1 MKLLWRLIK
10 NIPPRMDDFS
20 LNKFSEW
27 LFSPFLSY
35 SEHPMIFTEYPFW
48 IFFLFVLIGYGLI
61 HSKMRLRSIFLF
73 LASLF
78 FYFKTS
84 GFFFSILLFSTVAD
98 FYIGKAIYISKK
110 DLNAKILL
118 GLSVSINLIILIYF
132 KYAYFFA
139 DSFNSIIG
147 SQWHPINHFALF
159 TNQVTGSSFRVDQI
173 LLPIGISFYTFQ
185 TMSYAIDI
193 YRKQLNPVKSIFD
206 FGFYVS
212 FFPQL
217 VAGPIVRASEFIP
230 QIYQPYKVTKKEF
243 GLALFWII
251 NGLLKKFLLADY
263 IAVNFVDRVFDNP
276 VMFSG
281 FENLMALYGY
291 SLQVYA
297 DFSGYTDI
305 AIGIALMLG
314 FRLPKNFNSPYKAD
328 NCGEFWKRWHIS
340 LSSWLKD
347 YLYIPMGGNRGGSI
361 FSYVALSMIVIFVYL
376 ISGSLALLFGII
388 SVIFTTLLLGEI
400 FPKFNK
406 WYLTNINI
414 MLTMLIGGLWHG
426 ASWNFVLWGGLNGIG
441 IVVYKL
447 WKNVSPWKNKSKWWN
462 KILGVIITFNF
473 VTFTRIWFR
482 TGSNNSWDQMDEG
495 HNIISEWFAA
505 NEILNQL
512 IFNFKWSLIFDVLV
526 VYSNVFLVIILGF
539 LIHFIPED
547 WKFWY
552 RDKFSNSPVLVQL
565 GVCFVAIFFMY
576 QIASVSLQ
584 PFIYF
589 QF

>member
-1 MKLLWRLIK
+1 
-10 NIPPRMDDFS
+10 
-20 LNKFSEW
+20 
-27 LFSPFLSY
+27 
-35 SEHPMIFTEYPFW
+35 
-48 IFFLFVLIGYGLI
+48 VLIGYGLI
-61 HSKMRLRSIFLF
+61 HSKIRLRSIFLF
-73 LASLF
+73 VASLF

-84 GFFFSILLFSTVAD
+84 GFFFSILLFSTIAD

-110 DLNAKILL
+110 ELNAKILL

-132 KYAYFFA
+132 KYAYFFT
-139 DSFNSIIG
+139 DSFNSIVG

-159 TNQVTGSSFRVDQI
+159 TNQFTGASFRVDQI

-193 YRKQLNPVKSIFD
+193 YRKQLIPVKSIFD

-230 QIYQPYKVTKKEF
+230 QIYQPYSVTKKEF

-328 NCGEFWKRWHIS
+328 NCGGFWKRWHIS

-361 FSYVALSMIVIFVYL
+361 FSYVALSMIVLFVYL

-447 WKNVSPWKNKSKWWN
+447 WKSISPWKNKSKWWN
-462 KILGVIITFNF
+462 KILGVLITFNF

-482 TGSNNSWDQMDEG
+482 TGSNNSWEHMDEG
-495 HNIISEWFAA
+495 HKIISEWFTA

-512 IFNFKWSLIFDVLV
+512 FFNFKWSLIPDVLA

-539 LIHFIPED
+539 LIHFIPEH

-552 RDKFSNSPVLVQL
+552 RNKFSKAPVLVQL
-565 GVCFVAIFFMY
+565 LVCFVTVFFMY
-576 QIASVSLQ
+576 QVASTNLQ

>member
-1 MKLLWRLIK
+1 
-10 NIPPRMDDFS
+10 MDRFS
-20 LNKFSEW
+20 LNKFFEW
-27 LFSPFLSY
+27 LLSPFTNHL
-35 SEHPMIFTEYPFW
+35 EHPMIFTEYPFW
-48 IFFLFVLIGYGLI
+48 IFFLLVLIGYSFLYKKI
-61 HSKMRLRSIFLF
+61 KLRSIFLF
-73 LASLF
+73 IVSLY

-84 GFFFSILLFSTVAD
+84 GFFFSILLFSTIID
-98 FYIGKAIYISKK
+98 FFIGKGIYHSKK
-110 DLNAKILL
+110 EGNAKIYLA
-118 GLSVSINLIILIYF
+118 LSISINLLILVYF

-139 DSFNSIIG
+139 ESFNSIIG
-147 SQWHPINHFALF
+147 SQWHPINHFALL
-159 TNQVTGSSFRVDQI
+159 TNQISGSSFRVDQI

-185 TMSYAIDI
+185 TMSYSIDI
-193 YRKQLNPVKSIFD
+193 FRKKLKPVKNIFD

-230 QIYQPYKVTKKEF
+230 QIYKPYDVSRKDF

-276 VMFSG
+276 GMFSG
-281 FENLMALYGY
+281 FENLMSLYGY

-305 AIGIALMLG
+305 AIGVALILG

-361 FSYVALSMIVIFVYL
+361 FSYVSLSLIVIFIYL
-376 ISGSLALLFGII
+376 ISGSLALLFGIL
-388 SVIFTTLLLGEI
+388 SVIFSTLLIGEL

-426 ASWNFVLWGGLNGIG
+426 ASWNFVLWGALNGLG
-441 IVVYKL
+441 IVVFKQ
-447 WKNVSPWKNKSKWWN
+447 WKKISPWKNKSKWWN
-462 KILGVIITFNF
+462 KIWGIIITFNF

-482 TGSNNSWDQMDEG
+482 SGSINSWEEIDQG
-495 HNIISEWFAA
+495 HNIISEWFTA

-512 IFNFKWSLIFDVLV
+512 FFNFQWDLIGDVLA
-526 VYSNVFLVIILGF
+526 VYSNVFLVIIFGF
-539 LIHFIPED
+539 LIHFIPEKF
-547 WKFWY
+547 KFWY
-552 RDKFSNSPVLVQL
+552 REKFSTSPVFVQL
-565 GVCFVAIFFMY
+565 LVCFTAIFFMY
-576 QIASVSLQ
+576 QVASTSLQ

>member
-1 MKLLWRLIK
+1 
-10 NIPPRMDDFS
+10 MDRFS
-20 LNKFSEW
+20 LNKFFEW
-27 LFSPFLSY
+27 LLSPFTNHL
-35 SEHPMIFTEYPFW
+35 EHPMIFTEYPFW
-48 IFFLFVLIGYGLI
+48 IFFLLVLIGYSFLYKKI
-61 HSKMRLRSIFLF
+61 KLRSIFLF
-73 LASLF
+73 IVSLY

-84 GFFFSILLFSTVAD
+84 GFFFSILLFSTIID
-98 FYIGKAIYISKK
+98 FFIGKRIYNSKK
-110 DLNAKILL
+110 EGNAKIYLA
-118 GLSVSINLIILIYF
+118 LSISINLLILVYF

-139 DSFNSIIG
+139 ESFNSIIG
-147 SQWHPINHFALF
+147 SQWHPINHFALL
-159 TNQVTGSSFRVDQI
+159 TNQISGSSFRVDQI

-185 TMSYAIDI
+185 TMSYSIDI
-193 YRKQLNPVKSIFD
+193 FRKKLKPVKNIFD

-230 QIYQPYKVTKKEF
+230 QIYKPYDVSRKDF

-276 VMFSG
+276 GMFSG
-281 FENLMALYGY
+281 FENLMSLYGY

-305 AIGIALMLG
+305 AIGVALILG

-361 FSYVALSMIVIFVYL
+361 FSYVSLSLIVIFIYL
-376 ISGSLALLFGII
+376 ISGSLALLFGIL
-388 SVIFTTLLLGEI
+388 SVIFSTLLIGEL

-426 ASWNFVLWGGLNGIG
+426 ASWNFVLWGALNGLG
-441 IVVYKL
+441 IVVYKQ
-447 WKNVSPWKNKSKWWN
+447 WKKISPWKNKSKWWN
-462 KILGVIITFNF
+462 KIWGIIITFNF

-482 TGSNNSWDQMDEG
+482 SGSINSWEEIDQG
-495 HNIISEWFAA
+495 HNIISEWFTA

-512 IFNFKWSLIFDVLV
+512 FFNFQWDLIGDVLA
-526 VYSNVFLVIILGF
+526 VYSNVFLVIIIGF
-539 LIHFIPED
+539 LIHFIPEKF
-547 WKFWY
+547 KFWY
-552 RDKFSNSPVLVQL
+552 REKFSTSPVLVQL
-565 GVCFVAIFFMY
+565 LVCFTAIFFMY
-576 QIASVSLQ
+576 QVASTSLQ

>member
-1 MKLLWRLIK
+1 
-10 NIPPRMDDFS
+10 MDRFS
-20 LNKFSEW
+20 LNKFFEW
-27 LFSPFLSY
+27 LLSPFTNHL
-35 SEHPMIFTEYPFW
+35 EHPMIFTEYPFW
-48 IFFLFVLIGYGLI
+48 IFFLLVLIGYSFLYKKI
-61 HSKMRLRSIFLF
+61 KLRSIFLF
-73 LASLF
+73 IVSLY

-84 GFFFSILLFSTVAD
+84 GFFFSILLFSTIID
-98 FYIGKAIYISKK
+98 FFIGKRIYNSKK
-110 DLNAKILL
+110 EGNAKIYLA
-118 GLSVSINLIILIYF
+118 LSISINLLILVYF

-139 DSFNSIIG
+139 ESFNSIIG
-147 SQWHPINHFALF
+147 SQWHPINHFALL
-159 TNQVTGSSFRVDQI
+159 TNQISGSSFRVDQI

-185 TMSYAIDI
+185 TMSYSIDI
-193 YRKQLNPVKSIFD
+193 FRKKLKPVKNIFD

-230 QIYQPYKVTKKEF
+230 QIYKPYDVSRKDF

-276 VMFSG
+276 GMFSG
-281 FENLMALYGY
+281 FENLMSLYGY

-305 AIGIALMLG
+305 AIGVALILG

-361 FSYVALSMIVIFVYL
+361 FSYVSLSLIVIFIYL
-376 ISGSLALLFGII
+376 ISGSLALLFGIL
-388 SVIFTTLLLGEI
+388 SVIFSTLLIGEL

-426 ASWNFVLWGGLNGIG
+426 ASWNFVLWGALNGLG
-441 IVVYKL
+441 IVVYKQ
-447 WKNVSPWKNKSKWWN
+447 WKKISPWKNKSKWWN
-462 KILGVIITFNF
+462 KIWGIIITFNF

-482 TGSNNSWDQMDEG
+482 SGSINSWDEIDQG
-495 HNIISEWFAA
+495 HNIISEWFTA

-512 IFNFKWSLIFDVLV
+512 FFNFQWDLIGDVLA
-526 VYSNVFLVIILGF
+526 VYSNVFLVIIIGF
-539 LIHFIPED
+539 LIHFIPEKF
-547 WKFWY
+547 KFWY
-552 RDKFSNSPVLVQL
+552 REKFSTSPVFVQL
-565 GVCFVAIFFMY
+565 LVCFTAIFFMY
-576 QIASVSLQ
+576 QVASTSLQ

>member
-1 MKLLWRLIK
+1 
-10 NIPPRMDDFS
+10 MDRFS
-20 LNKFSEW
+20 LNKFFEW
-27 LFSPFLSY
+27 LLSPFTNHL
-35 SEHPMIFTEYPFW
+35 EHPMIFTEYPFW
-48 IFFLFVLIGYGLI
+48 IFFLLVLIGYSFLYKKI
-61 HSKMRLRSIFLF
+61 KLRSIFLF
-73 LASLF
+73 IVSLY

-84 GFFFSILLFSTVAD
+84 GFFFSILLFSTIID
-98 FYIGKAIYISKK
+98 FFIGKGIYHSKK
-110 DLNAKILL
+110 EGNAKIYLA
-118 GLSVSINLIILIYF
+118 LSISINLLILVYF

-139 DSFNSIIG
+139 ESFNSIIG
-147 SQWHPINHFALF
+147 SQWHPINHFALL
-159 TNQVTGSSFRVDQI
+159 TNQISGSSFRVDQI

-185 TMSYAIDI
+185 TMSYSIDI
-193 YRKQLNPVKSIFD
+193 FRKKLKPVKNIFD

-230 QIYQPYKVTKKEF
+230 QIYKPYDVSRKDF

-251 NGLLKKFLLADY
+251 NGLMKKFLLADY

-276 VMFSG
+276 GMFSG
-281 FENLMALYGY
+281 FENLMSLYGY

-305 AIGIALMLG
+305 AIGVALILG

-361 FSYVALSMIVIFVYL
+361 FSYVSLSLIVIFIYL
-376 ISGSLALLFGII
+376 ISGSLALLFGIL
-388 SVIFTTLLLGEI
+388 SVIFSTLLIGEL

-426 ASWNFVLWGGLNGIG
+426 ASWNFVLWGALNGLG
-441 IVVYKL
+441 IVVYKQ
-447 WKNVSPWKNKSKWWN
+447 WKKISPWKNKSKWWN
-462 KILGVIITFNF
+462 KIWGIIITFNF

-482 TGSNNSWDQMDEG
+482 SGSINSWEEIDQG
-495 HNIISEWFAA
+495 HNILSEWFTA

-512 IFNFKWSLIFDVLV
+512 FFNFQWDLIGDVLA
-526 VYSNVFLVIILGF
+526 VYSNVFLVIIIGF
-539 LIHFIPED
+539 LIHFIPEKF
-547 WKFWY
+547 KFWY
-552 RDKFSNSPVLVQL
+552 REKFSTSPVFVQL
-565 GVCFVAIFFMY
+565 LVCFTAIFFMY
-576 QIASVSLQ
+576 QVASTSLQ

>member
-1 MKLLWRLIK
+1 MKPLWRLIK

-20 LNKFSEW
+20 INKFLEW

-35 SEHPMIFTEYPFW
+35 SEHPMIFTEYPCW

-159 TNQVTGSSFRVDQI
+159 TNQFTGSSFRVDQI

-361 FSYVALSMIVIFVYL
+361 FSYVALSLIVIFVYL

-447 WKNVSPWKNKSKWWN
+447 WKNISPWKNKSKWWN

-495 HNIISEWFAA
+495 HNIISEWFTA

-512 IFNFKWSLIFDVLV
+512 IFNFKWSLISDVLV

-565 GVCFVAIFFMY
+565 GVCFVAVFFMY

>member
-1 MKLLWRLIK
+1 
-10 NIPPRMDDFS
+10 MDRFS
-20 LNKFSEW
+20 LNKFFEW
-27 LFSPFLSY
+27 LLSPFTNHL
-35 SEHPMIFTEYPFW
+35 EHPMIFTEYPFW
-48 IFFLFVLIGYGLI
+48 IFFLLVLIGYSFLYKKI
-61 HSKMRLRSIFLF
+61 KLRSIFLF
-73 LASLF
+73 IVSLY

-84 GFFFSILLFSTVAD
+84 GFFFSILLFSTIID
-98 FYIGKAIYISKK
+98 FFIGKRIYNSKK
-110 DLNAKILL
+110 EGNAKIYLA
-118 GLSVSINLIILIYF
+118 LSISINLLILVYF

-139 DSFNSIIG
+139 ESFNSIIG
-147 SQWHPINHFALF
+147 SQWHPINHFALL
-159 TNQVTGSSFRVDQI
+159 TNQISGSSFRVDQI

-185 TMSYAIDI
+185 TMSYSIDI
-193 YRKQLNPVKSIFD
+193 FRKKLKPVKNIFD

-230 QIYQPYKVTKKEF
+230 QIYKPYDVSRKDF

-276 VMFSG
+276 GMFSG
-281 FENLMALYGY
+281 FENLMSLYGY

-305 AIGIALMLG
+305 AIGVALILG

-361 FSYVALSMIVIFVYL
+361 FSYVSLSLIVIFIYL
-376 ISGSLALLFGII
+376 ISGSLALLFGIL
-388 SVIFTTLLLGEI
+388 SVIFSTLLIGEL

-426 ASWNFVLWGGLNGIG
+426 ASWNFVLWGALNGLG
-441 IVVYKL
+441 IVVYKQ
-447 WKNVSPWKNKSKWWN
+447 WKKISPWKNKSKWWN
-462 KILGVIITFNF
+462 KIWGIIITFNF

-482 TGSNNSWDQMDEG
+482 SGSINSWNEIDQG
-495 HNIISEWFAA
+495 HNIISEWFTA

-512 IFNFKWSLIFDVLV
+512 FFNFQWDLIGDVLA
-526 VYSNVFLVIILGF
+526 VYSNVFLVIIIGF
-539 LIHFIPED
+539 LIHFIPEKF
-547 WKFWY
+547 KFWY
-552 RDKFSNSPVLVQL
+552 REKFSTSPVFVQL
-565 GVCFVAIFFMY
+565 LVCFTAIFFMY
-576 QIASVSLQ
+576 QVASTSLQ

>member
-1 MKLLWRLIK
+1 
-10 NIPPRMDDFS
+10 MDRFS
-20 LNKFSEW
+20 LNKFFEW
-27 LFSPFLSY
+27 LLSPFTNHL
-35 SEHPMIFTEYPFW
+35 EHPMIFTEYPFW
-48 IFFLFVLIGYGLI
+48 IFFLLVLIGYSFLYKKI
-61 HSKMRLRSIFLF
+61 KLRSIFLF
-73 LASLF
+73 IVSLY

-84 GFFFSILLFSTVAD
+84 GFFFSILLFSTIID
-98 FYIGKAIYISKK
+98 FFIGKGIYNSKK
-110 DLNAKILL
+110 EGNAKIYLA
-118 GLSVSINLIILIYF
+118 LSISINLLILVYF

-139 DSFNSIIG
+139 ESFNSIIG
-147 SQWHPINHFALF
+147 SQWHPINHFALL
-159 TNQVTGSSFRVDQI
+159 TNQISGSSFRVDQI

-185 TMSYAIDI
+185 TMSYSIDI
-193 YRKQLNPVKSIFD
+193 FRKKLKPVKNIFD

-230 QIYQPYKVTKKEF
+230 QIYKPYDVSRKDF

-276 VMFSG
+276 GMFSG
-281 FENLMALYGY
+281 FENLMSLYGY

-305 AIGIALMLG
+305 AIGVALILG

-361 FSYVALSMIVIFVYL
+361 FSYVSLSLIVIFIYL
-376 ISGSLALLFGII
+376 ISGSLALLFGIL
-388 SVIFTTLLLGEI
+388 SVIFSTLLIGEL

-426 ASWNFVLWGGLNGIG
+426 ASWNFVLWGALNGLG
-441 IVVYKL
+441 IVVYKQ
-447 WKNVSPWKNKSKWWN
+447 WKKISPWKNKSKWWN
-462 KILGVIITFNF
+462 KIWGIIITFNF

-482 TGSNNSWDQMDEG
+482 SGSINSWDEIDQG
-495 HNIISEWFAA
+495 HNIISEWFTA

-512 IFNFKWSLIFDVLV
+512 FFNFQWDLIGDVLA
-526 VYSNVFLVIILGF
+526 VYSNVFLVIIIGF
-539 LIHFIPED
+539 LIHFIPEKF
-547 WKFWY
+547 KFWY
-552 RDKFSNSPVLVQL
+552 REKFSTSPVFVQL
-565 GVCFVAIFFMY
+565 LVCFTAIFFMY
-576 QIASVSLQ
+576 QVASTSLQ

>member
-1 MKLLWRLIK
+1 
-10 NIPPRMDDFS
+10 
-20 LNKFSEW
+20 
-27 LFSPFLSY
+27 
-35 SEHPMIFTEYPFW
+35 
-48 IFFLFVLIGYGLI
+48 
-61 HSKMRLRSIFLF
+61 
-73 LASLF
+73 
-78 FYFKTS
+78 
-84 GFFFSILLFSTVAD
+84 
-98 FYIGKAIYISKK
+98 
-110 DLNAKILL
+110 
-118 GLSVSINLIILIYF
+118 
-132 KYAYFFA
+132 
-139 DSFNSIIG
+139 
-147 SQWHPINHFALF
+147 
-159 TNQVTGSSFRVDQI
+159 
-173 LLPIGISFYTFQ
+173 
-185 TMSYAIDI
+185 
-193 YRKQLNPVKSIFD
+193 
-206 FGFYVS
+206 
-212 FFPQL
+212 
-217 VAGPIVRASEFIP
+217 
-230 QIYQPYKVTKKEF
+230 
-243 GLALFWII
+243 
-251 NGLLKKFLLADY
+251 
-263 IAVNFVDRVFDNP
+263 
-276 VMFSG
+276 MFSG

-512 IFNFKWSLIFDVLV
+512 IFNFKWSLISDVLL

>member
-1 MKLLWRLIK
+1 VDR
-10 NIPPRMDDFS
+10 FS
-20 LNKFSEW
+20 LNKFFEW
-27 LFSPFLSY
+27 LLSPFTNHL
-35 SEHPMIFTEYPFW
+35 EHPMIFTEYPFW
-48 IFFLFVLIGYGLI
+48 IFFLLVLIGYSFLYKKI
-61 HSKMRLRSIFLF
+61 KLRSIFLF
-73 LASLF
+73 IVSLY

-84 GFFFSILLFSTVAD
+84 GFFFSILLFSTIID
-98 FYIGKAIYISKK
+98 FFIGKGIYHSKK
-110 DLNAKILL
+110 EGNAKIYLA
-118 GLSVSINLIILIYF
+118 LSISINLFILVYF

-139 DSFNSIIG
+139 ESFNSIIG
-147 SQWHPINHFALF
+147 SQWHPINHFALL
-159 TNQVTGSSFRVDQI
+159 TNQISGSSFRVDQI

-185 TMSYAIDI
+185 TMSYSIDI
-193 YRKQLNPVKSIFD
+193 FRKKLKPVKNIFD

-230 QIYQPYKVTKKEF
+230 QIYKPYDVSRKDF

-276 VMFSG
+276 GMFSG
-281 FENLMALYGY
+281 FENLMSLYGY

-305 AIGIALMLG
+305 AIGVALILG

-361 FSYVALSMIVIFVYL
+361 FSYVSLSLIVIFIYL
-376 ISGSLALLFGII
+376 ISGSLALLFGIL
-388 SVIFTTLLLGEI
+388 SVIFSTLLIGEL

-426 ASWNFVLWGGLNGIG
+426 ASWNFVLWGALNGLG
-441 IVVYKL
+441 IVVYKQ
-447 WKNVSPWKNKSKWWN
+447 WKKISPWKNKSKWWN
-462 KILGVIITFNF
+462 KIWGIIITFNF

-482 TGSNNSWDQMDEG
+482 SGSINSWDEIDQG
-495 HNIISEWFAA
+495 HNIISEWFTA

-512 IFNFKWSLIFDVLV
+512 FFNFQWDLIGDVLA
-526 VYSNVFLVIILGF
+526 VYSNVFLVIIIGF
-539 LIHFIPED
+539 LIHFIPEKF
-547 WKFWY
+547 KFWY
-552 RDKFSNSPVLVQL
+552 REKFSTSPVFVQL
-565 GVCFVAIFFMY
+565 LVCFTAIFFMY
-576 QIASVSLQ
+576 QVASTSLQ

>member
-1 MKLLWRLIK
+1 VDR
-10 NIPPRMDDFS
+10 FS
-20 LNKFSEW
+20 LNKFFEW
-27 LFSPFLSY
+27 LLSPFTNHL
-35 SEHPMIFTEYPFW
+35 EHPMIFTEYPFW
-48 IFFLFVLIGYGLI
+48 IFFLLVLIGYSFLYKKI
-61 HSKMRLRSIFLF
+61 KLRSIFLF
-73 LASLF
+73 IVSLY

-84 GFFFSILLFSTVAD
+84 GFFFSILLFSTIID
-98 FYIGKAIYISKK
+98 FFIGKGIYNSKK
-110 DLNAKILL
+110 EGNAKIYLA
-118 GLSVSINLIILIYF
+118 LSISINLLILVYF

-139 DSFNSIIG
+139 ESFNSIIG
-147 SQWHPINHFALF
+147 SQWHPINHFALL
-159 TNQVTGSSFRVDQI
+159 TNQISGSSFRVDQI

-185 TMSYAIDI
+185 TMSYSIDI
-193 YRKQLNPVKSIFD
+193 FRKKLKPVKNIFD

-230 QIYQPYKVTKKEF
+230 QIYKPYDVSRKDF

-276 VMFSG
+276 GMFSG
-281 FENLMALYGY
+281 FENLMSLYGY

-305 AIGIALMLG
+305 AIGVALILG

-361 FSYVALSMIVIFVYL
+361 FSYVSLSLIVIFIYL
-376 ISGSLALLFGII
+376 ISGSLALLFGIL
-388 SVIFTTLLLGEI
+388 SVIFSTLLIGEL

-426 ASWNFVLWGGLNGIG
+426 ASWNFVLWGALNGLG
-441 IVVYKL
+441 IVVYKQ
-447 WKNVSPWKNKSKWWN
+447 WKKISPWKNKSKWWN
-462 KILGVIITFNF
+462 KIWGIIITFNF

-482 TGSNNSWDQMDEG
+482 SGSINSWEEIDQG
-495 HNIISEWFAA
+495 HNIISEWFTA

-512 IFNFKWSLIFDVLV
+512 FFNFQWDLIGDVLA
-526 VYSNVFLVIILGF
+526 VYSNVFLVIIIGF
-539 LIHFIPED
+539 LIHFIPEKF
-547 WKFWY
+547 KFWY
-552 RDKFSNSPVLVQL
+552 REKFSTSPVLVQL
-565 GVCFVAIFFMY
+565 LVCFTAIFFMY
-576 QIASVSLQ
+576 QVASTSLQ

>member
-1 MKLLWRLIK
+1 
-10 NIPPRMDDFS
+10 MDRFS
-20 LNKFSEW
+20 LNKFFEW
-27 LFSPFLSY
+27 LLSPFTNHL
-35 SEHPMIFTEYPFW
+35 EHPMIFSEYPFW
-48 IFFLFVLIGYGLI
+48 IFFLLVLIGYSFLYKKI
-61 HSKMRLRSIFLF
+61 KLRSIFLF
-73 LASLF
+73 IVSLY

-84 GFFFSILLFSTVAD
+84 GFFFSILLFSTIID
-98 FYIGKAIYISKK
+98 FFIGKGIYHSKK
-110 DLNAKILL
+110 EGNAKIYLA
-118 GLSVSINLIILIYF
+118 LSISINLLILVYF

-139 DSFNSIIG
+139 ESFNSIIG
-147 SQWHPINHFALF
+147 SQWHPINHFALL
-159 TNQVTGSSFRVDQI
+159 TNQISGSSFRVDQI

-185 TMSYAIDI
+185 TMSYSIDI
-193 YRKQLNPVKSIFD
+193 FRKKLKPVKNIFD

-230 QIYQPYKVTKKEF
+230 QIYKPYDVSRKDF

-276 VMFSG
+276 GMFSG
-281 FENLMALYGY
+281 FENLMSLYGY

-305 AIGIALMLG
+305 AIGVALILG

-361 FSYVALSMIVIFVYL
+361 FSYVSLSLIVIFIYL
-376 ISGSLALLFGII
+376 ISGSLALLFGIL
-388 SVIFTTLLLGEI
+388 SVIFSTLLIGEL

-426 ASWNFVLWGGLNGIG
+426 ASWNFVLWGALNGLG
-441 IVVYKL
+441 IVVYKQ
-447 WKNVSPWKNKSKWWN
+447 WKKISPWKNKSKWWN
-462 KILGVIITFNF
+462 KIWGIIITFNF

-482 TGSNNSWDQMDEG
+482 SGSINSWDEIDQG
-495 HNIISEWFAA
+495 HNIISEWFTA

-512 IFNFKWSLIFDVLV
+512 FFNFQWDLIGDVLA
-526 VYSNVFLVIILGF
+526 VYSNVFLVIIIGF
-539 LIHFIPED
+539 LIHFIPEKF
-547 WKFWY
+547 KFWY
-552 RDKFSNSPVLVQL
+552 REKFSTSPVFVQL
-565 GVCFVAIFFMY
+565 LVCFTAIFFMY
-576 QIASVSLQ
+576 QVASTSLQ

>member
-1 MKLLWRLIK
+1 MG
-10 NIPPRMDDFS
+10 DFS
-20 LNKFSEW
+20 IYKFYEW
-27 LFSPFLSY
+27 LLSPFLKS

-48 IFFLFVLIGYGLI
+48 IFFLFVILGYGLVY
-61 HSKMRLRSIFLF
+61 KKLRVRSIFLF
-73 LASLF
+73 IVSLY
-78 FYFKTS
+78 FYYKTS
-84 GFFFSILLFSTVAD
+84 GFFFSILLFSTIVD
-98 FYIGKAIYISKK
+98 FFLGKAIFICKK
-110 DLNAKILL
+110 KLYAKIFL
-118 GLSVSINLIILIYF
+118 GFSVAINLLILIYF
-132 KYAYFFA
+132 KYAYFFT
-139 DSFNSIIG
+139 DSFNAIIG
-147 SQWHPINHFALF
+147 SNWHPINHFASF
-159 TNQVTGSSFRVDQI
+159 TNQFTGSSFRVDQI
-173 LLPIGISFYTFQ
+173 LLPVGISFYTFQ
-185 TMSYAIDI
+185 TMSYSIDI
-193 YRKQLNPVKSIFD
+193 FRKKLSPVNNIFD

-217 VAGPIVRASEFIP
+217 VAGPIVRAADFIP
-230 QIYQPYKVTKKEF
+230 QIHQPYSLTRQEF
-243 GLALFWII
+243 GMALFWIL

-276 VMFSG
+276 GMFSG

-305 AIGIALMLG
+305 AIGIALILG

-361 FSYVALSMIVIFVYL
+361 FSYVSLSLIVLFIYL
-376 ISGSLALLFGII
+376 LSGSLAILFGIL
-388 SVIFTTLLLGEI
+388 SVIFLTLLFGEI
-400 FPKFNK
+400 FPRFNK

-426 ASWNFVLWGGLNGIG
+426 ASWNFVLWGGLNGLG
-441 IVVYKL
+441 IIIYKL
-447 WKNVSPWKNKSKWWN
+447 WKNVSPWKNKSNWAN
-462 KILGVIITFNF
+462 KILGIIITFNF

-482 TGSNNSWDQMDEG
+482 SGSINSWDQMDES
-495 HNIISEWFAA
+495 HNILSEWFTA

-512 IFNFKWSLIFDVLV
+512 FFNFQWSLIGDVIS
-526 VYSNVFLVIILGF
+526 VYSNVFIVIIIGF
-539 LIHFIPED
+539 IIHFIPEK

-552 RDKFSNSPVLVQL
+552 REKFSKSSIFIQL
-565 GVCFVAIFFMY
+565 IVCFSAIFIMY
-576 QIASVSLQ
+576 QIASTSLQ

>member
-1 MKLLWRLIK
+1 
-10 NIPPRMDDFS
+10 MDDFS
-20 LNKFSEW
+20 INKFFNW
-27 LFSPFLSY
+27 MFYAFLNT

-48 IFFLFVLIGYGLI
+48 IFFLLVLAGYSFI
-61 HSKMRLRSIFLF
+61 YNKIRLRSIFLF
-73 LASLF
+73 LVSLY

-84 GFFFSILLFSTVAD
+84 GFFFSILLFSTVLD
-98 FYIGKAIYISKK
+98 FFLGKAIYTLKK
-110 DLNAKILL
+110 ESNAKIVLGISIAVNLL
-118 GLSVSINLIILIYF
+118 ILIYF
-132 KYAYFFA
+132 KYAYFFT

-147 SQWHPINHFALF
+147 SNWQPINHFAFF
-159 TNQVTGSSFRVDQI
+159 TNQLTGSSFRVEQI
-173 LLPIGISFYTFQ
+173 LLPVGISFYTFQ
-185 TMSYAIDI
+185 TMSYSIDI
-193 YRKQLNPVKSIFD
+193 YRKKLKPVNNILD

-230 QIYQPYKVTKKEF
+230 QIQKPYNVSKKDF
-243 GLALFWII
+243 GMALFWIL

-276 VMFSG
+276 GMFSG

-305 AIGIALMLG
+305 AIGIALILG
-314 FRLPKNFNSPYKAD
+314 FRLPKNFNSPYKAE

-347 YLYIPMGGNRGGSI
+347 YLYIPMGGNRGGSL
-361 FSYVALSMIVIFVYL
+361 FSYVTLSLVVLFVYL
-376 ISGSLALLFGII
+376 ISGSLALLFGLL
-388 SVIFTTLLLGEI
+388 SVIFLTLLFGEL
-400 FPKFNK
+400 FPRFNK

-426 ASWNFVLWGGLNGIG
+426 ASWNFVLWGGLNGLG
-441 IVVYKL
+441 IVIYKL
-447 WKNVSPWKNKSKWWN
+447 WKKISPLKEKSSWFY
-462 KILGVIITFNF
+462 KIWGVIITFNF

-482 TGSNNSWDQMDEG
+482 SGSINSWDKINQS
-495 HNIISEWFAA
+495 HNIISEWFTA
-505 NEILNQL
+505 NDILNQL
-512 IFNFKWSLIFDVLV
+512 FFNFQLNLALEVLI
-526 VYSNVFLVIILGF
+526 VYQNVFTVIGIGF
-539 LIHFIPED
+539 LIHFIPEK
-547 WKFWY
+547 WKKWY
-552 RDKFSNSPVLVQL
+552 RDKFATSSVLVQL
-565 GVCFVAIFFMY
+565 LIGFVAVFFMY
-576 QIASVSLQ
+576 QIASTSLQ

>member
-1 MKLLWRLIK
+1 MG
-10 NIPPRMDDFS
+10 DFS
-20 LNKFSEW
+20 VYKFYEW
-27 LFSPFLSY
+27 ILSPFLNS

-48 IFFLFVLIGYGLI
+48 IFFLFVIIGYGLVY
-61 HSKMRLRSIFLF
+61 KKFRLRSIFLF
-73 LASLF
+73 LVSLY
-78 FYFKTS
+78 FYYKTS
-84 GFFFSILLFSTVAD
+84 GFFFSILLFSTIAD
-98 FYIGKAIYISKK
+98 FYLGKAIFICKK
-110 DLNAKILL
+110 ELYAKLFL
-118 GLSVSINLIILIYF
+118 GFSVAINLLILIYF
-132 KYAYFFA
+132 KYAYFFT
-139 DSFNSIIG
+139 DSFNAIIG
-147 SQWHPINHFALF
+147 SNWHPINHFASF
-159 TNQVTGSSFRVDQI
+159 TNQFTGSSFRVDQI
-173 LLPIGISFYTFQ
+173 LLPVGISFYTFQ
-185 TMSYAIDI
+185 TMSYSIDI
-193 YRKQLNPVKSIFD
+193 FRKKLSPVNNIFD

-217 VAGPIVRASEFIP
+217 VAGPIVRAADFIP
-230 QIYQPYKVTKKEF
+230 QIHQPYSLTRQEF
-243 GLALFWII
+243 GMALFWIL

-276 VMFSG
+276 GMFSG

-305 AIGIALMLG
+305 AIGIALILG

-361 FSYVALSMIVIFVYL
+361 FSYVSLSLIVLFIYL
-376 ISGSLALLFGII
+376 LSGSLAILFGIL
-388 SVIFTTLLLGEI
+388 SVIFLTLLFGEI

-426 ASWNFVLWGGLNGIG
+426 ASWNFVLWGGLNGLG
-441 IVVYKL
+441 IIIYKL
-447 WKNVSPWKNKSKWWN
+447 WKNVSPWRNKSNWAN
-462 KILGVIITFNF
+462 KILGIIITFNF

-482 TGSNNSWDQMDEG
+482 SGSINSWDQMDES
-495 HNIISEWFAA
+495 HNILSEWFTA

-512 IFNFKWSLIFDVLV
+512 FFNFQWSLIGDVIS
-526 VYSNVFLVIILGF
+526 VYSNVFVVIIIGF
-539 LIHFIPED
+539 LIHFIPER

-552 RDKFSNSPVLVQL
+552 REKFSKSSIFIQL
-565 GVCFVAIFFMY
+565 IICFSAIFIMY
-576 QIASVSLQ
+576 QIASTSLQ

>member
-1 MKLLWRLIK
+1 
-10 NIPPRMDDFS
+10 MDRFS
-20 LNKFSEW
+20 LNKFFEW
-27 LFSPFLSY
+27 LLSPFTNHL
-35 SEHPMIFTEYPFW
+35 EHPMIFTEYPFW
-48 IFFLFVLIGYGLI
+48 IFFLLVLIGYSFLYKKI
-61 HSKMRLRSIFLF
+61 KLRSVFLF
-73 LASLF
+73 IVSLY

-84 GFFFSILLFSTVAD
+84 GFFFSILLFSTIID
-98 FYIGKAIYISKK
+98 FFIGKGIYNSKK
-110 DLNAKILL
+110 EGNAKIYLA
-118 GLSVSINLIILIYF
+118 LSISINLLILVYF

-139 DSFNSIIG
+139 ESFNSIIG
-147 SQWHPINHFALF
+147 SQWHPINHFALL
-159 TNQVTGSSFRVDQI
+159 TNQISGSSFRVDQI

-185 TMSYAIDI
+185 TMSYSIDI
-193 YRKQLNPVKSIFD
+193 FRKKLKPVKNIFD

-230 QIYQPYKVTKKEF
+230 QIYKPYDVSRKDF

-276 VMFSG
+276 GMFSG
-281 FENLMALYGY
+281 FENLMSLYGY

-305 AIGIALMLG
+305 AIGVALILG

-361 FSYVALSMIVIFVYL
+361 FSYVSLSLIVIFIYL
-376 ISGSLALLFGII
+376 ISGSLALLFGIL
-388 SVIFTTLLLGEI
+388 SVIFSTLLIGEL

-426 ASWNFVLWGGLNGIG
+426 ASWNFVLWGALNGLG
-441 IVVYKL
+441 IVVYKQ
-447 WKNVSPWKNKSKWWN
+447 WKKISPWKNKSKWWN
-462 KILGVIITFNF
+462 KIWGIIITFNF

-482 TGSNNSWDQMDEG
+482 SGSINSWDEIDQG
-495 HNIISEWFAA
+495 HNIISEWFTA

-512 IFNFKWSLIFDVLV
+512 FFNFQWDLIGDVLA
-526 VYSNVFLVIILGF
+526 VYSNVFLVIIIGF
-539 LIHFIPED
+539 LIHFIPEKF
-547 WKFWY
+547 KFWY
-552 RDKFSNSPVLVQL
+552 REKFSTSPVFVQL
-565 GVCFVAIFFMY
+565 LVCFTAIFFMY
-576 QIASVSLQ
+576 QVASTSLQ

>member
-1 MKLLWRLIK
+1 
-10 NIPPRMDDFS
+10 MDDFS

-35 SEHPMIFTEYPFW
+35 AEHPMIFTEYPFW

-61 HSKMRLRSIFLF
+61 HSKMHLRSIFLF

-84 GFFFSILLFSTVAD
+84 GFFFSILLFSTLVD

-159 TNQVTGSSFRVDQI
+159 TNQFTGSSFRVDQI

-314 FRLPKNFNSPYKAD
+314 FRLPINFNSPYKAD

-361 FSYVALSMIVIFVYL
+361 FSYVALSLIVIFVYL

-388 SVIFTTLLLGEI
+388 SAIFTTLLLGEI

-447 WKNVSPWKNKSKWWN
+447 WKNISPWKNKSKWWN

-482 TGSNNSWDQMDEG
+482 TGSNNSWDQMDKG
-495 HNIISEWFAA
+495 HNIISEWFTA

-512 IFNFKWSLIFDVLV
+512 IFNFKWSLISDVLV

-539 LIHFIPED
+539 LIHFVPED

-565 GVCFVAIFFMY
+565 GVCFVAVFFMY

>member
-1 MKLLWRLIK
+1 
-10 NIPPRMDDFS
+10 MDSFS
-20 LNKFSEW
+20 INKFFEW
-27 LFSPFLSY
+27 LLSPFTTHL
-35 SEHPMIFTEYPFW
+35 EHPMIFTEYPFW
-48 IFFLFVLIGYGLI
+48 IFFLLVLIGYSFLYKKI
-61 HSKMRLRSIFLF
+61 KLRSVFLF
-73 LASLF
+73 LVSLY

-84 GFFFSILLFSTVAD
+84 GFFFSILLFSTIID
-98 FYIGKAIYISKK
+98 FFIGKGIHNSKK
-110 DLNAKILL
+110 EGNAKIYLA
-118 GLSVSINLIILIYF
+118 LSISINLLILVYF

-139 DSFNSIIG
+139 ESFNSIIG
-147 SQWHPINHFALF
+147 SQWHPINHFALL
-159 TNQVTGSSFRVDQI
+159 TNQIVGSSFRVDQI

-185 TMSYAIDI
+185 TMSYSIDI
-193 YRKQLNPVKSIFD
+193 FRKKLKPVKNIFD

-230 QIYQPYKVTKKEF
+230 QIYKPYDVSRKDF

-276 VMFSG
+276 GMFSG
-281 FENLMALYGY
+281 FENLMSLYGY

-305 AIGIALMLG
+305 AIGVALILG

-361 FSYVALSMIVIFVYL
+361 FSYVSLSLIVIFIYL
-376 ISGSLALLFGII
+376 ISGSLALLFGIF
-388 SVIFTTLLLGEI
+388 SVIFSTLLIGEL

-426 ASWNFVLWGGLNGIG
+426 ASWNFVLWGALNGLG
-441 IVVYKL
+441 IVVYKQ
-447 WKNVSPWKNKSKWWN
+447 WKKISPWKNKSKWWN
-462 KILGVIITFNF
+462 KIWGIIITFNF

-482 TGSNNSWDQMDEG
+482 SGSINSWDEIDQG
-495 HNIISEWFAA
+495 HNIISEWFTA

-512 IFNFKWSLIFDVLV
+512 FFNFQWDLIGDVLA
-526 VYSNVFLVIILGF
+526 VYSNVFLVIIIGF
-539 LIHFIPED
+539 LIHFIPEKF
-547 WKFWY
+547 KFWY
-552 RDKFSNSPVLVQL
+552 REKFSTSPVFVQL
-565 GVCFVAIFFMY
+565 LVCFTAIFFMY
-576 QIASVSLQ
+576 QVASTSLQ

>member
-1 MKLLWRLIK
+1 MG
-10 NIPPRMDDFS
+10 DFS
-20 LNKFSEW
+20 IHKFFEW
-27 LFSPFLSY
+27 IFFPFFIS

-48 IFFLFVLIGYGLI
+48 IFFLFVMLGYGLVY
-61 HSKMRLRSIFLF
+61 KKLRLRSVFLF
-73 LASLF
+73 LVSLF
-78 FYFKTS
+78 FYYKTS
-84 GFFFSILLFSTVAD
+84 GFFFSILLFSTIVD
-98 FYIGKAIYISKK
+98 YYLGKAIFHSKK
-110 DLNAKILL
+110 ERNAKVFL
-118 GLSVSINLIILIYF
+118 GLSVAINLLILIYF
-132 KYAYFFA
+132 KYAYFFS
-139 DSFNSIIG
+139 DSFNAIIG
-147 SQWHPINHFALF
+147 SNWHPINHFASL
-159 TNQVTGSSFRVDQI
+159 TNQLSGSSFRVDQI
-173 LLPIGISFYTFQ
+173 LLPVGISFYTFQ
-185 TMSYAIDI
+185 TMSYSIDI
-193 YRKQLNPVKSIFD
+193 FRKKLSPANSIFD

-217 VAGPIVRASEFIP
+217 VAGPIVRAADFIP
-230 QIYQPYKVTKKEF
+230 QIQKPYSLTKQEF
-243 GLALFWII
+243 GMALFWIL

-276 VMFSG
+276 GMFSG

-305 AIGIALMLG
+305 AIGVALILG

-347 YLYIPMGGNRGGSI
+347 YLYIPMGGNRGGSL
-361 FSYVALSMIVIFVYL
+361 FSYIALTLIVVFIYL
-376 ISGSLALLFGII
+376 LSGSLALLFGVL
-388 SVIFTTLLLGEI
+388 SVIFLTLLFGEI
-400 FPKFNK
+400 FPNFNK

-426 ASWNFVLWGGLNGIG
+426 ASWNFVLWGGLNGFG
-441 IVVYKL
+441 IIIYKL
-447 WKNVSPWKNKSKWWN
+447 WKKVSPWKNKSNWLN
-462 KILGVIITFNF
+462 KIWGIIITFNF

-482 TGSNNSWDQMDEG
+482 SGSINSWEQMDES
-495 HNIISEWFAA
+495 HNILSEWFTA

-512 IFNFKWSLIFDVLV
+512 FFNFKWELIGNVIS
-526 VYSNVFLVIILGF
+526 VYSNVFLVIVFGF
-539 LIHFIPED
+539 SIHFIPEK

-552 RDKFSNSPVLVQL
+552 RDKFSKSSIFVQL
-565 GVCFVAIFFMY
+565 IFSFLAIFIMY
-576 QIASVSLQ
+576 QVAATSLQ

>member
-1 MKLLWRLIK
+1 VDR
-10 NIPPRMDDFS
+10 FS
-20 LNKFSEW
+20 LNKFFEW
-27 LFSPFLSY
+27 LLSPFTNHL
-35 SEHPMIFTEYPFW
+35 EHPMIFTEYPFW
-48 IFFLFVLIGYGLI
+48 IFFLLVLIGYSFLYKKI
-61 HSKMRLRSIFLF
+61 KLRSIFLF
-73 LASLF
+73 IVSLY

-84 GFFFSILLFSTVAD
+84 GFFFSILLFSTIID
-98 FYIGKAIYISKK
+98 FFIGKGIYNSKK
-110 DLNAKILL
+110 EGNAKIYLA
-118 GLSVSINLIILIYF
+118 LSISINLLILVYF

-139 DSFNSIIG
+139 ESFNSIIG
-147 SQWHPINHFALF
+147 SQWHPINHFALL
-159 TNQVTGSSFRVDQI
+159 TNQISGSSFRVDQI

-185 TMSYAIDI
+185 TMSYSIDI
-193 YRKQLNPVKSIFD
+193 FRKKLKPVKNIFD

-230 QIYQPYKVTKKEF
+230 QIYKPYEVSRKDF

-276 VMFSG
+276 GMFSG
-281 FENLMALYGY
+281 FENLMSLYGY

-305 AIGIALMLG
+305 AIGVALILG

-361 FSYVALSMIVIFVYL
+361 FSYVSLSLIVIFIYL
-376 ISGSLALLFGII
+376 ISGSLSLLFGIL
-388 SVIFTTLLLGEI
+388 SVIFSTLLIGEL

-426 ASWNFVLWGGLNGIG
+426 ASWNFVLWGALNGLG
-441 IVVYKL
+441 IVVYKQ
-447 WKNVSPWKNKSKWWN
+447 WKKISPWKNKSKWWN
-462 KILGVIITFNF
+462 KIWGIIITFNF

-482 TGSNNSWDQMDEG
+482 SGSINSWEEIDQG
-495 HNIISEWFAA
+495 HNIISEWFTA

-512 IFNFKWSLIFDVLV
+512 FFNFQWDLIGDVLA

-539 LIHFIPED
+539 LIHFIPEKF
-547 WKFWY
+547 KFWY
-552 RDKFSNSPVLVQL
+552 REKFSTSPVLVQL
-565 GVCFVAIFFMY
+565 LVCFTAIFFMY
-576 QIASVSLQ
+576 QVASTSLQ